1 MTLTSGAT
9 TRPAT
14 DVVVGC
20 DGSVGSDGALDWA
33 AQEARARGAG
43 LRIVTATLAAELPFV
58 AAGEA
63 TSGATRRERS
73 HAAGHVV
80 AQARRR
86 AEAVLDPA
94 RIETTTIWG
103 HPAGVLVDV
112 SREAGLVVVGHP
124 ERGRAREYLTGSVAF
139 AVAAH
144 ATCDVAVVP
153 RGELVLPGPRVPVIV
168 GVDGSAHGDRAAHA
182 AASVAER
189 SGAPLVLVR
198 AWQLPSLT
206 GAWRSEAEAP
216 ARPDEREI
224 REDSAHRSTE
234 HSAAAVRRA
243 FPDVGVTV
251 RLVEKHPVLALLDA
265 AEGAGLVVVGSRG
278 LGGFAR
284 LLLGS
289 VSRAVIHH
297 AQTPVLVVRSL

>member
-1 MTLTSGAT
+1 MTLTSGST
-9 TRPAT
+9 PRPAT

-33 AQEARARGAG
+33 AQEARARRAG
-43 LRIVTATLAAELPFV
+43 LRIVTATLAAALPF
-58 AAGEA
+58 AADAEES
-63 TSGATRRERS
+63 SGVRQTERS
-73 HAAGHVV
+73 HAAGRIV
-80 AQARRR
+80 AEARRR
-86 AEAVLDPA
+86 AEGVLDPA
-94 RIETTTIWG
+94 RIETTTVWG

-144 ATCDVAVVP
+144 AKCDVAVVP

-168 GVDGSAHGDRAAHA
+168 GVDGSANGERAAHA

-189 SGAPLVLVR
+189 SGAPLELVR

-206 GAWRSEAEAP
+206 GASRPEAEAP

-224 REDSAHRSTE
+224 CEGSAHRSAE
-234 HSAAAVRRA
+234 QSATAVRQA

-297 AQTPVLVVRSL
+297 AHTPVLVVRSL